1 MSLELWI
8 TWTLSWYKQ
17 LVEVSVK
24 DQSCCNNQYIAKKPF
39 LLAQCTGTCILVS
52 HFERVVTTCTC
63 IHVQSRTFP
72 HAHCRTNLTMSKFT
86 VYMYMYQ
93 LCNLKQIQPQMHT
106 GKEMYLYTIHSCLV
120 FIGKEGWCCQWG
132 MPVARTATEYKIH
145 VIVTGLIGARA
156 LNYASSVTTT
166 TCTCMGVY

>member
-24 DQSCCNNQYIAKKPF
+24 DQSCCNNQYIIAKKPF
-39 LLAQCTGTCILVS
+39 ILAQCTDTLVS
-52 HFERVVTTCTC
+52 LFERVVTTCTC

-86 VYMYMYQ
+86 VYMNQ
-93 LCNLKQIQPQMHT
+93 LCNLKQIQPQMHV
-106 GKEMYLYTIHSCLV
+106 GKEMYLYKIHSCLETKV
-120 FIGKEGWCCQWG
+120 FYRQRR
-132 MPVARTATEYKIH
+132 MV
-145 VIVTGLIGARA
+145 L
-156 LNYASSVTTT
+156 SV
-166 TCTCMGVY
+166 G